1 MTAQSTIAL
10 EIITLLGGSEGGSRP
25 LPGIRPQCILS
36 AVTYRAGDFI
46 VLEHGAFVALGLLVI
61 WVVLL
66 IPLARGIL
74 KATPFGL
81 ASMFLALMIPFFW
94 LGPEITELTT
104 LKVGSFK
111 TNAEQA
117 SKYFDEIKAIRGKI
131 DAEEKAISEA
141 VASFDKELAAS
152 RAETQ
157 QLIRGK
163 IDAEE
168 KAISEAV
175 ASFDKELAASR
186 AETQQLIQQR
196 IQERLR
202 DRTLT
207 DEQVKSIAQY
217 LQGFAGQEFRLV
229 PYGGLPDSVS
239 IGERIRAALTMANW
253 KFIPLTGID
262 LLLPVEPKI
271 VGVLVLVNPGADAKT
286 KEAADALE
294 TALNNQR
301 ISTGF
306 RLNSEIPENNIQVE
320 PGANPVGIP

>member
-1 MTAQSTIAL
+1 
-10 EIITLLGGSEGGSRP
+10 
-25 LPGIRPQCILS
+25 
-36 AVTYRAGDFI
+36 

-117 SKYFDEIKAIRGKI
+117 SKYFDEIKA
-131 DAEEKAISEA
+131 
-141 VASFDKELAAS
+141 
-152 RAETQ
+152 
-157 QLIRGK
+157 IRGK